1 MVKTEFVE
9 VEIDDMCDP
18 ETSLMNHDTETE
30 EQTDRME
37 VKDQKRELNE
47 KQERSPRDSRE
58 RVGGLI
64 HQLCLCESSFRPAVI
79 RKCCQLRS
87 GLFLAHGTL
96 SPPLIVRSPVRP
108 AHEVTPA
115 VVVDARVWAVMG
127 QRVSAVVKSADEAD
141 SGELAYPPVC
151 ASLRNRGVPSPAR
164 LELLLDMPPAAPEIQ
179 LRHAWNPDDRSLNL
193 FIKDDDRLTFHRH
206 PVAQSTDCVRG
217 KVGFTRGLHAWT
229 LRWPVRQ
236 RGTHAVVGVATSSA
250 PLRAV
255 GYSALVGSDAESWGW
270 DMGRGRLYHDR
281 KTRTGPAPPYPEFIE
296 DEEDEGTFSVPEEIL
311 VVLDMDEGTLGFCAD
326 GNYLG
331 VAFRGLKGKRLYP
344 IVSAV
349 WGHCEVTMTYVNGLD
364 PEPLPLMELCRRAAR
379 QALGRHRIHHIQS
392 LPLPQTL
399 KNYLQYQ

>member
-1 MVKTEFVE
+1 M
-9 VEIDDMCDP
+9 
-18 ETSLMNHDTETE
+18 
-30 EQTDRME
+30 
-37 VKDQKRELNE
+37 
-47 KQERSPRDSRE
+47 
-58 RVGGLI
+58 
-64 HQLCLCESSFRPAVI
+64 
-79 RKCCQLRS
+79 
-87 GLFLAHGTL
+87 
-96 SPPLIVRSPVRP
+96 
-108 AHEVTPA
+108 
-115 VVVDARVWAVMG
+115 VVDARGWAVMG
-127 QRVSAVVKSADEAD
+127 QRVSGVVKSADEPET
-141 SGELAYPPVC
+141 SELAYPPVC
-151 ASLRNRGVPSPAR
+151 ASLRSRGIPLPAR
-164 LELLLDMPPAAPEIQ
+164 LELLLDMPPAGPEIQ
-179 LRHAWNPDDRSLNL
+179 LQHAWNPDDRSLNL

-217 KVGFTRGLHAWT
+217 KAGFTRGLHAWT

-236 RGTHAVVGVATSSA
+236 RGTHAIVGVATSLA

-270 DMGRGRLYHDR
+270 DLGRGRLYYDR
-281 KTRTGPAPPYPEFIE
+281 KSRTGPAPSYPEFIE

-344 IVSAV
+344 VVSAV